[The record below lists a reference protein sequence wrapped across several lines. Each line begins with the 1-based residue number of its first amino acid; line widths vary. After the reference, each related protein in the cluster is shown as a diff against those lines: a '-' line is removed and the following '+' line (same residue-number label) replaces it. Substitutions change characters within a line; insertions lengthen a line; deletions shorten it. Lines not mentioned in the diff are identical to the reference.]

1 MTNNDEMAMKLG
13 NLAVKATG
21 GEWSAFVDVRSKT
34 FAIHTPEDNTCSDI
48 IKWAG
53 FDGQKKAKANAE
65 FIATASPANILALL
79 AERDA
84 DKKRIAELE
93 AAASCKFM
101 PVGVMS
107 QSKFE
112 SLDNGDVRFIAL
124 WPRPCVPVRRKRPD
138 DGVLVYAKV
147 AGINL
152 EVGE

>member
-1 MTNNDEMAMKLG
+1 MTNNDEIALKLKEAADKLKREQQRG
-13 NLAVKATG
+13 ALALAEG
-21 GEWSAFVDVRSKT
+21 FDFISIA
-34 FAIHTPEDNTCSDI
+34 TPE
-48 IKWAG
+48 
-53 FDGQKKAKANAE
+53 
-65 FIATASPANILALL
+65 NILALL

-147 AGINL
+147 ADINL
-152 EVGE
+152 E

>member
-1 MTNNDEMAMKLG
+1 MTNNDDLALRLKKEITLANMLG
-13 NLAVKATG
+13 
-21 GEWSAFVDVRSKT
+21 
-34 FAIHTPEDNTCSDI
+34 IHPALSTL
-48 IKWAG
+48 
-53 FDGQKKAKANAE
+53 
-65 FIATASPANILALL
+65 TADEISSLL

-93 AAASCKFM
+93 AEASCKFM